1 MRALCRAH
9 GDDVKLRDICH
20 SRSGDKGT
28 IANVSLIVFDS
39 RHYSHIVQH
48 VTAARV
54 KAHFAGLATGDVW
67 RYELP
72 LIGALNFVV
81 HGIAGGGVT
90 RTLALDAHG
99 KSLSSALLELEIDDC
114 PFAPAAS
121 NYRTND
127 LTN

>member
-1 MRALCRAH
+1 M
-9 GDDVKLRDICH
+9 KLRTIAH

-28 IANVSLIVFDS
+28 IINVSLIAFEA
-39 RHYSHIVQH
+39 RHYPALVRD

-54 KAHFAGLATGDVW
+54 KDHFRGLASGEVI

-81 HGIAGGGVT
+81 HGMVGGGVT

-99 KSLSSALLELEIDDC
+99 KSLSSALLEMEIPDADSS
-114 PFAPAAS
+114 P
-121 NYRTND
+121 
-127 LTN
+127 

>member
-1 MRALCRAH
+1 M
-9 GDDVKLRDICH
+9 KLRTIAH

-28 IANVSLIVFDS
+28 IVNVSLIAFEP
-39 RHYSHIVQH
+39 RHYSALVRY

-54 KAHFAGLATGDVW
+54 KEHFTDLASGNVI

-81 HGIAGGGVT
+81 HGMVGGGVT

-99 KSLSSALLELEIDDC
+99 KSLSSALLEMEIPDV
-114 PFAPAAS
+114 
-121 NYRTND
+121 D
-127 LTN
+127 LSP